1 MRCSTLTPPQD
12 VAVKIIN
19 LEGISSDMEDIR
31 KEVGRRDAAAAGPA
45 WTPLT
50 GPGEALLPPSHA
62 IPRAYA
68 PIALAGGNAPAL

>member
-31 KEVGRRDAAAAGPA
+31 KEGGRR
-45 WTPLT
+45 TPHGMLPR
-50 GPGEALLPPSHA
+50 PGLPGHP
-62 IPRAYA
+62 
-68 PIALAGGNAPAL
+68 